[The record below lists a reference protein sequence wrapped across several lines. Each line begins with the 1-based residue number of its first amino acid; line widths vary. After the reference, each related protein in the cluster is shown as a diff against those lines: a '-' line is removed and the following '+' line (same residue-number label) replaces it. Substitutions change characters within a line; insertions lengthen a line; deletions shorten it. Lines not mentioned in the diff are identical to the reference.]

1 VRLAL
6 VAPARRERR
15 QRRAHRLRFI
25 EYQARVGNIA
35 DSDKHR
41 YPLQHF
47 KAFAEAARRYA
58 ELTRADPLIHRNVV
72 GAVNGLT
79 DFLRVERKRV
89 PEQVLWDAQRL
100 ECLLFSGY
108 DPDFEGDEPPVASRR
123 RQGRTFVAPTSHS
136 NRRTK

>member
-1 VRLAL
+1 
-6 VAPARRERR
+6 
-15 QRRAHRLRFI
+15 
-25 EYQARVGNIA
+25 VGEFPGWL
-35 DSDKHR
+35 SDKRR

-108 DPDFEGDEPPVASRR
+108 DPDFEGDEPP
-123 RQGRTFVAPTSHS
+123 GL
-136 NRRTK
+136 